1 MLTRGF
7 VNVPLLIAKRYFL
20 SKKKRNIIT
29 IISNISMV
37 GVAVGTMAL
46 IVVLSVFNGLE
57 DLVRSLYGKSDPNLS
72 ITAVHGKSFLMTP
85 ALLAKVQQ
93 TPGVALV
100 TEVIEDNAL
109 LQYHDRQMVVKMRGL
124 SENYFGQSPI
134 DSSIVAGDHRLSRG
148 TLEYALVGQGVQ
160 NELSISLDN
169 RLSPLHLLYP
179 RQVPGRKTLS
189 INPDEA
195 FNEETILAGGF
206 FHIEQHLDD
215 SYIFVPLSF
224 AQRLLN
230 YGDRRTALYIKV
242 GESFKLEG
250 VKDELRERMG
260 TGFVVQDSDE
270 QHVSLLKAIKIEK
283 LFVFITFAF
292 ILLIAS
298 LNIFFSLSMLVI
310 DKRKDIAVLLAM
322 GATEKM
328 VRKSFLLVGAIVAL
342 VGALTGLVLGVTIC
356 WVQQTFH
363 LVSMGMATSIVDS
376 YPVKMQAT
384 DIFFICLAII
394 AITLAVSIRPAL
406 NAGRMDVKANL

>member
-1 MLTRGF
+1 

-57 DLVRSLYGKSDPNLS
+57 DLVRSLYGKSDPNLA
-72 ITAVHGKSFLMTP
+72 ITAVHGKSFEMTP
-85 ALLAKVQQ
+85 ALLTKVQN
-93 TPGVALV
+93 TPGVALL

-124 SENYFGQSPI
+124 SDNYFGQSPI
-134 DSSIVAGDHRLSRG
+134 DSSIKAGDHRLSRG
-148 TLEYALVGQGVQ
+148 DLEYALVGEGVQ
-160 NELSISLDN
+160 HELSITLDN
-169 RLSPLHLLYP
+169 RLAPLKLLYP

-189 INPDEA
+189 INPEQA
-195 FNEETILAGGF
+195 FNEENILAGGI

-215 SYIFVPLSF
+215 SYLFVPLSF

-230 YGDRRTALYIKV
+230 YGNRRTALYVRV
-242 GESFKLEG
+242 GSSFKLDN
-250 VKDELRERMG
+250 VKDELRESLG
-260 TGFVVQDSDE
+260 DKFVVQDSDE

-322 GATEKM
+322 GATEQT
-328 VRKSFLLVGAIVAL
+328 VRRSFLLVGAIVAL
-342 VGALTGLVLGVTIC
+342 VGAVTGLVLGVTIC
-356 WVQQTFH
+356 WVQETFH

-394 AITLAVSIRPAL
+394 SITLAVSIRPAL
-406 NAGRMDVKANL
+406 NAGRMDVKENL

>member
-1 MLTRGF
+1 M
-7 VNVPLLIAKRYFL
+7 NVPLLIAKRYFL

-57 DLVRSLYGKSDPNLS
+57 DLVRSLYGKSDPNLA
-72 ITAVHGKSFLMTP
+72 ITAVQGKSFEMTP
-85 ALLAKVQQ
+85 ALLTKVQN
-93 TPGVALV
+93 TPGVALL

-134 DSSIVAGDHRLSRG
+134 DSSIKAGDHRLRRG
-148 TLEYALVGQGVQ
+148 DLEYALVGEGVQ
-160 NELSISLDN
+160 HELSITLDN
-169 RLSPLHLLYP
+169 RLAPLKLLYP

-189 INPDEA
+189 INPDQA
-195 FNEETILAGGF
+195 FNEENILAGGIF
-206 FHIEQHLDD
+206 QIEQHLDD
-215 SYIFVPLSF
+215 SYLFVPLSF

-230 YGDRRTALYIKV
+230 YGNRRTALYVRV
-242 GESFKLEG
+242 GSSFQLDD
-250 VKDELRERMG
+250 VKDELRESLG
-260 TGFVVQDSDE
+260 SGFVVQDSDE

-322 GATEKM
+322 GASEQT

-342 VGALTGLVLGVTIC
+342 VGALSGLVLGVTIC

-376 YPVKMQAT
+376 YPVKMQAS

-394 AITLAVSIRPAL
+394 GITLAVSIRPAL
-406 NAGRMDVKANL
+406 NAGRMDVKENL

>member
-1 MLTRGF
+1 M
-7 VNVPLLIAKRYFL
+7 NVPFLIAKRYFL

-57 DLVRSLYGKSDPNLS
+57 DLVRSLYGKSDPNLA
-72 ITAVHGKSFLMTP
+72 ITAVHGKSFEMTP
-85 ALLAKVQQ
+85 TLLAKVQNA
-93 TPGVALV
+93 PGVALL

-124 SENYFGQSPI
+124 SDNFFGQSLI
-134 DSSIVAGDHRLSRG
+134 DSSLKAGDHRLNRG
-148 TLEYALVGQGVQ
+148 DLEYALVGEGVQ
-160 NELSISLDN
+160 HELSITLNN
-169 RLSPLHLLYP
+169 RLAPLRLLYP
-179 RQVPGRKTLS
+179 RQIPGRKTLS
-189 INPDEA
+189 INPEQA
-195 FNEETILAGGF
+195 FNEETILAGGV

-215 SYIFVPLSF
+215 SYLFVPLSF

-230 YGDRRTALYIKV
+230 YGNRRTALYVRV
-242 GESFKLEG
+242 GSSFKLNS
-250 VKDELRERMG
+250 VKNELRERLG
-260 TGFVVQDSDE
+260 EGFVVQDSDE

-322 GATEKM
+322 GASEQT

-342 VGALTGLVLGVTIC
+342 VGAFTGLVLGVSIC

-376 YPVKMQAT
+376 YPVKMQAS

>member
-1 MLTRGF
+1 

-57 DLVRSLYGKSDPNLS
+57 DLVRSLYGKSDPNLA
-72 ITAVHGKSFLMTP
+72 ITAVQGKSFEMTP
-85 ALLAKVQQ
+85 ALRSKVQNM
-93 TPGVALV
+93 PGVALL

-124 SENYFGQSPI
+124 SDNYFGQSPI
-134 DSSIVAGDHRLSRG
+134 DSSIKAGDHRLSRG
-148 TLEYALVGQGVQ
+148 DLEYALVGEGVQ
-160 NELSISLDN
+160 HELSITLDN
-169 RLSPLHLLYP
+169 RLAPLKLLYP

-189 INPDEA
+189 INPEQA
-195 FNEETILAGGF
+195 FNEESILAGGIF
-206 FHIEQHLDD
+206 QIEQHLDD
-215 SYIFVPLSF
+215 SYLFVPLSF

-230 YGDRRTALYIKV
+230 YGNRRTALYVRV
-242 GESFKLEG
+242 GSSFKLDD
-250 VKDELRERMG
+250 VKDELRESLG
-260 TGFVVQDSDE
+260 SGFVVQDSDE

-322 GATEKM
+322 GATEQT
-328 VRKSFLLVGAIVAL
+328 VRRSFLLVGAIVAL
-342 VGALTGLVLGVTIC
+342 VGAMTGLVLGVTIC
-356 WVQQTFH
+356 WVQETFH

-376 YPVKMQAT
+376 YPVKMQAS

-406 NAGRMDVKANL
+406 NAGRMDVKENL

>member
-1 MLTRGF
+1 

-57 DLVRSLYGKSDPNLS
+57 DLVRSLYGKSDPNLA
-72 ITAVHGKSFLMTP
+72 ITAVQGKSFEMTP
-85 ALLAKVQQ
+85 ALLTKVQN
-93 TPGVALV
+93 TPGVALL

-124 SENYFGQSPI
+124 SDNYFGQSPI
-134 DSSIVAGDHRLSRG
+134 DSSIKAGDHRLRRG
-148 TLEYALVGQGVQ
+148 DLEYALVGEGVQ
-160 NELSISLDN
+160 HELSITLDN
-169 RLSPLHLLYP
+169 RLAPLKLLYP

-189 INPDEA
+189 INPEQA
-195 FNEETILAGGF
+195 FNEENILAGGIF
-206 FHIEQHLDD
+206 QIEQHLDD
-215 SYIFVPLSF
+215 SYLFVPLSF

-230 YGDRRTALYIKV
+230 YGNRRTALYVRV
-242 GESFKLEG
+242 GSSFKLDN
-250 VKDELRERMG
+250 VKDELRESLG
-260 TGFVVQDSDE
+260 TGFMVQDSDE

-322 GATEKM
+322 GASEQT
-328 VRKSFLLVGAIVAL
+328 VRRSFLLVGAIVAL
-342 VGALTGLVLGVTIC
+342 VGAVSGLVLGVSIC
-356 WVQQTFH
+356 WMQQTFH
-363 LVSMGMATSIVDS
+363 IVSMGMATSIVDS
-376 YPVKMQAT
+376 YPVKMQAS

-406 NAGRMDVKANL
+406 NAGRMDVKENL

>member
-1 MLTRGF
+1 M
-7 VNVPLLIAKRYFL
+7 NVPLLIAKRYFL

-57 DLVRSLYGKSDPNLS
+57 DLVRSLYGKSDPNLA
-72 ITAVHGKSFLMTP
+72 ITAVHGKSFVMTP
-85 ALLAKVQQ
+85 ALLANVQN
-93 TPGVALV
+93 TPGVALL

-124 SENYFGQSPI
+124 SDNYFGQSPI
-134 DSSIVAGDHRLSRG
+134 DSSIKAGDHRLSRG
-148 TLEYALVGQGVQ
+148 DLEYALVGEGVQ
-160 NELSISLDN
+160 HELGITLDN
-169 RLSPLHLLYP
+169 RLSPLKLLYP

-189 INPDEA
+189 INPDQA
-195 FNEETILAGGF
+195 FNEENILAGGI
-206 FHIEQHLDD
+206 FHIEQKLDD
-215 SYIFVPLSF
+215 SYLFVPLSF

-230 YGDRRTALYIKV
+230 YGNRRTALYVHV
-242 GESFKLEG
+242 GGSFKLDD
-250 VKDELRERMG
+250 VKDELRESLG
-260 TGFVVQDSDE
+260 SEFVVQDSDE

-322 GATEKM
+322 GATEET

-342 VGALTGLVLGVTIC
+342 VGALSGLVLGVSIC

-363 LVSMGMATSIVDS
+363 VVSMGMATSIVDS
-376 YPVKMQAT
+376 YPVKMQAS

-394 AITLAVSIRPAL
+394 GITLAVSIRPAL
-406 NAGRMDVKANL
+406 NAGRMDVKENL